1 MENTKIDLERMNEQ
15 DWEKYR
21 KMRKVAQRRKTN
33 WESVVFSCMIL
44 IALGAVVFL
53 LIYQPAQ
60 SLGKLTL
67 LANYTLN
74 QFNASVHSSNI
85 ISTLYAGHI
94 SPVTL
99 SNATINKTITV
110 IASNPKASSAFA
122 VATYLSLQML
132 ALLFVAVLGSLLF
145 IYLLAVISQGSAIE
159 LPRTYRSLCR
169 YKSRIKERD
178 ENLRKY
184 GFTENEIAWYHA
196 VRAELIKQTVEYNM

>member
-15 DWEKYR
+15 DWERYR
-21 KMRKVAQRRKTN
+21 KMRKVAQRRKTS

-44 IALGAVVFL
+44 IALGAIVFL
-53 LIYQPAQ
+53 LIYQPLQ
-60 SLGKLTL
+60 GLGKLTL

-85 ISTLYAGHI
+85 IPISHSISTT
-94 SPVTL
+94 SVTL
-99 SNATINKTITV
+99 SNAIINKTITV

-132 ALLFVAVLGSLLF
+132 ALLLIVVMGSLLF
-145 IYLLAVISQGSAIE
+145 IYFLAVISQDSAIE
-159 LPRTYRSLCR
+159 LPRTYRTLCR
-169 YKSRIKERD
+169 YRSRIKERD